1 MTAYYTNYNAGC
13 AKMTVGKKT
22 ADKMTLCYHI
32 VKHKN
37 LLAFAET
44 NRKVKIQQFS
54 SKTLFHVATQAPTI
68 KLL

>member
-1 MTAYYTNYNAGC
+1 
-13 AKMTVGKKT
+13 MTVGKKT

-54 SKTLFHVATQAPTI
+54 SKTLFLFATQASTI